1 MISILAT
8 PRAQTLS
15 ARKLNDQKKSGV
27 NCAYGNSLVG
37 ERSEHRA
44 NNQQMSVQ
52 YKCYI
57 ICQMELYAK
66 KIL

>member
-1 MISILAT
+1 MVVPT

-37 ERSEHRA
+37 E
-44 NNQQMSVQ
+44 SVSTGPTTSR
-52 YKCYI
+52 
-57 ICQMELYAK
+57 
-66 KIL
+66 